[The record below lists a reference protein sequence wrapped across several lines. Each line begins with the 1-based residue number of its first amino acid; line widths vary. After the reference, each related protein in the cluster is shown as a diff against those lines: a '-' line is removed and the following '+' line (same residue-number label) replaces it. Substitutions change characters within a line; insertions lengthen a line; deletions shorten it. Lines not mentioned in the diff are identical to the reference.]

1 MKPLSAKGLVAAF
14 LYNFALCNT
23 GDPEKLLEGKLE
35 YIIKGVLSMSSK
47 FLAKAS
53 EISEQKEGKS
63 FNVLSCISTS
73 GENCYDGEQ
82 TQLTSA
88 MEMMYY
94 LSLCHVYS
102 GEMEY

>member
-1 MKPLSAKGLVAAF
+1 
-14 LYNFALCNT
+14 
-23 GDPEKLLEGKLE
+23 
-35 YIIKGVLSMSSK
+35 MSSK
-47 FLAKAS
+47 FSAKTIEVS
-53 EISEQKEGKS
+53 QPKDGTS

-82 TQLTSA
+82 PQLTST